1 MIEDKIKEIT
11 NLSFK
16 SSVSKNEKEKESL
29 EIELKQ
35 ILDDLKKQAIDKFQI
50 ESDLKIFLDNIPKF
64 YNYSFNNQLLI
75 HLQNPDATFVAPL
88 RKFSQMGYKVN
99 KGSKSIKILIPL
111 FNKIVQIKDNDNSYT
126 TKYEYQLT
134 DEEKKIFKDKSDDRI
149 TLHKEKLSRFKVG
162 FVFDASQTNM
172 PLDKVEEELY
182 PTSNSLESKE
192 LLDVLIKTIYRDN
205 YKVSFVDKIESGA
218 KGYCKTDSNEIVVLD
233 NLGSDMKLKV
243 LIHEYAHAL
252 SHVHLINQNKD
263 YKENQSKYESEAE
276 SIAYVVSNYLGINT
290 KDSSLGYLYSWSK
303 EKDFKEL
310 EDSFGMI
317 VNASKKIIN
326 NFNKMYDKN
335 YGLYSEELKPSI

>member
-1 MIEDKIKEIT
+1 MIEDKIKEIN

-16 SSVSKNEKEKESL
+16 SSVSKDEKEKEQL
-29 EIELKQ
+29 ESELKQ
-35 ILDDLKKQAIDKFQI
+35 ILDGLKKDAIDKFQN
-50 ESDLKIFLDNIPKF
+50 ESDLKKFLDNIPKF

-111 FNKIVQIKDNDNSYT
+111 FNKIVQIKQNDNSVIS
-126 TKYEYQLT
+126 KYEYQLT
-134 DEEKKIFKDKSDDRI
+134 DEEKKIFKDKTNDQI
-149 TLHKEKLSRFKVG
+149 TLLKEKLSRFKVG
-162 FVFDASQTNM
+162 FVFDAKQTDM

-192 LLDVLIKTIYRDN
+192 LLNVFVKTIYRDN

-233 NLGSDMKLKV
+233 TLGSDMKLKV

-252 SHVHLINQNKD
+252 SHIHLINQNKD
-263 YKENQSKYESEAE
+263 YKEHQNKYESEAE
-276 SIAYVVSNYLGINT
+276 SIAYVVSKYLGINT
-290 KDSSLGYLYSWSK
+290 QDSSLGYLYAWSK

-310 EDSFGMI
+310 EDSFSMI

-326 NFNKMYDKN
+326 NFEKMYDKN
-335 YGLYSEELKPSI
+335 HGLYSEELKPSI